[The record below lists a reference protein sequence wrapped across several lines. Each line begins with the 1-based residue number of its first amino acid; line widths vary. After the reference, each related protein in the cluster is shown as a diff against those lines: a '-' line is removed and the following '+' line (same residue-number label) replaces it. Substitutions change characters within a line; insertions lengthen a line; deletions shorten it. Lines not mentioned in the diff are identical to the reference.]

1 MAADLKLTRVGTSS
15 QYPISLEDAKD
26 HLHIDFDDDDT
37 RIKQLIKSVVSE
49 AQHFIGKPIYE
60 TLWQSDAVILELSTE
75 IKIPYIQSAS
85 VQDYTSGAAV
95 PNLLHC
101 NDSSARIA
109 LTNPYTQPVKVM
121 LAQQYLSEDLD
132 LTLLLTVAFYYERRD
147 LSRFSEQTLATLR
160 KRLIYHR
167 DAIVSTG

>member
-1 MAADLKLTRVGTSS
+1 MAADLKLTRVGTSE
-15 QYPISLEDAKD
+15 QYPVSLEDAKD

-60 TLWQSDAVILELSTE
+60 TVWQSDAVKLEHSTE
-75 IKIPYIQSAS
+75 IKIPYIQSAA
-85 VQDYTSGAAV
+85 VQDFASGVAIHST
-95 PNLLHC
+95 LRY
-101 NDSSARIA
+101 NDSSARLE
-109 LTNPYTQPVKVM
+109 LTNATPQPVKVM

-147 LSRFSEQTLATLR
+147 LSRFSDQTLATLR

-167 DAIVSTG
+167 DAIIATG